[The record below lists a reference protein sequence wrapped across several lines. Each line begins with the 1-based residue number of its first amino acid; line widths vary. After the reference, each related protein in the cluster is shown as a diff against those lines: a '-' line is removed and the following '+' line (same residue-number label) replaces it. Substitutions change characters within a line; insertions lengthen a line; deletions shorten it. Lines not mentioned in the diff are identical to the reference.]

1 MCAKAGVR
9 FLNEK
14 GARVDAFSETKV
26 VSLRAA

>member
-14 GARVDAFSETKV
+14 GAPWDAFSETKV
-26 VSLRAA
+26 DSLRAA